1 MKLDELEF
9 AISRLKLLAQAVK
22 ADASDLCLL
31 FFSMVLS
38 AGLCWCF
45 GVLKYLL
52 LVTVVGVLLYF
63 LLKKIGYGNM
73 EKGKDGDTHAPAC
86 GQKTH
91 PTNQNDEN

>member
-45 GVLKYLL
+45 GVLKYQLL
-52 LVTVVGVLLYF
+52 ITVVGVLLYF
-63 LLKKIGYGNM
+63 LLKKLAT
-73 EKGKDGDTHAPAC
+73 ETWKKGRTGHPRPAC